1 MAKNS
6 GPNPRSFPKI
16 IIYYPPS
23 NFGPILGPAPQPR
36 LYTVR
41 ASPLA
46 LSTDSI
52 YKSSV
57 DGYKSSVDGLEMS
70 DNEDVDRA

>member
-1 MAKNS
+1 MPLLA
-6 GPNPRSFPKI
+6 GP
-16 IIYYPPS
+16 
-23 NFGPILGPAPQPR
+23 LLWLCR
-36 LYTVR
+36 L
-41 ASPLA
+41 
-46 LSTDSI
+46 DSI